1 MVSIRGVSFLV
12 AGELRRLIEIY
23 RGISLVEPGRLADS
37 VVKLPI
43 SIRSLTRSFLLP
55 SSFLFFSFYCGKRS
69 FYEEH
74 YTRLLQLDAF
84 ELIAT

>member
-43 SIRSLTRSFLLP
+43 SIRSLTRSFLLL
-55 SSFLFFSFYCGKRS
+55 FFFFSFYCGKRS